1 MASTRR
7 MGVENS
13 EIRTQLIDAAEQII
27 REEGST
33 ALTARRLAE
42 KVDLKRQIVHYY
54 FGTIDDVYMAVMR
67 RSAERTRARLMDA
80 LASDE
85 PLRVMS
91 REGHV
96 ETTTSLEFIARATR
110 HEGAR
115 AEIKAHIQEFR
126 GLLTQALARTL
137 EQRGLK
143 PSIPPAVVTLVM
155 MSISEALALESVF
168 GVSEGHAETRALVDE
183 WLHDYVTRGE
193 LLGHRS
199 KGESPR
205 QTVRKPPRKEKSTPR
220 SASKRRATA
229 RR

>member
-13 EIRTQLIDAAEQII
+13 EIRAQLIDAAEQII

-54 FGTIDDVYMAVMR
+54 FGTIDDVYHAVMR
-67 RSAERTRARLMDA
+67 RSAERTRARLKEA

-85 PLRVMS
+85 PLQVMS

-110 HEGAR
+110 DERTR
-115 AEIKAHIQEFR
+115 AEIKSHIEEFR
-126 GLLTQALARTL
+126 GLLALALTKEL

-143 PSIPPAVVTLVM
+143 PTISPTVVTIVM

-168 GVSEGHAETRALVDE
+168 GVTDGHAETKALLEE
-183 WLHDYVTRGE
+183 WLQAYVTRGE

-199 KGESPR
+199 HDESPK
-205 QTVRKPPRKEKSTPR
+205 QVVRELPRKAK
-220 SASKRRATA
+220 SASRLSGKRRATT
-229 RR
+229 RS

>member
-1 MASTRR
+1 

-54 FGTIDDVYMAVMR
+54 FGTIDDVYLAVMR
-67 RSAERTRARLMDA
+67 RSAERTRARLKDA

-85 PLRVMS
+85 PLQVMS

-110 HEGAR
+110 DER
-115 AEIKAHIQEFR
+115 TRTEIRGHIVEFR
-126 GLLTQALARTL
+126 ELLALALTKELKR
-137 EQRGLK
+137 RGLK
-143 PSIPPAVVTLVM
+143 PTISPTVVTIVM

-168 GVSEGHAETRALVDE
+168 GVTDGHAETKALLDE
-183 WLHDYVTRGE
+183 WLHAYVTRGE

-199 KGESPR
+199 KDEPPR
-205 QTVRKPPRKEKSTPR
+205 QALREQPRKAKSVSRPSIR
-220 SASKRRATA
+220 RRAGK
-229 RR
+229 RSG